1 MRFDVSL
8 SEKKQFIHWFL
19 EHYELKKRECIWLLN
34 YLVSDDD
41 LMENLHFI
49 RHAEYCPKAIIMS
62 TRCTQDV
69 PFQYFKKHVMTVEP
83 EKAFH
88 DIRMFREETLYLQLN
103 FKNYHVNPEYAAVL
117 EENPFYDEQISDTY
131 ADMAESVITEA
142 EKRFERDHLLRLV
155 DMALDAE
162 DEQWFYELTGKLHR
176 SKTPFP

>member
-1 MRFDVSL
+1 MCFDVPL
-8 SEKKQFIHWFL
+8 SEKKQFIRWFL

-34 YLVSDDD
+34 YLVADDR
-41 LMENLHFI
+41 LMENVHFI

-88 DIRMFREETLYLQLN
+88 DIRLYCDETLYVQLN
-103 FKNYHVNPEYAAVL
+103 FKNNAQSPEYAAVL
-117 EENPFYDEQISDTY
+117 EENPYYDEQISETY
-131 ADMAESVITEA
+131 ASMAETVINKA
-142 EKRFERDHLLRLV
+142 EKEFERKNLLRLV

-162 DEQWFYELTGKLHR
+162 DEQWFYELTGKLHG
-176 SKTPFP
+176 SKFPSS